1 MSKERAPNSILAIEP
16 TLLVS
21 QLPMSMLKT
30 LADSNMLSMHVT
42 YQHTCT
48 ISPNT
53 SMAEGIQD
61 TAKERGHT
69 LR

>member
-1 MSKERAPNSILAIEP
+1 
-16 TLLVS
+16 
-21 QLPMSMLKT
+21 MSMLKD

-42 YQHTCT
+42 YHHTCT
-48 ISPNT
+48 IWPNT
-53 SMAEGIQD
+53 PMAEGIQD